1 MPGFKDHKSFSSTC
15 WPRILRTK
23 SDVCLRLRRARLCLL
38 PRFFFVAP
46 QAFPTRRPPW
56 SKDTPTL
63 NGFISTGRQGENDS
77 NDSFKKSFGFCVDVA
92 APGAGC
98 KASGCVNLA
107 A

>member
-1 MPGFKDHKSFSSTC
+1 MYAFASG
-15 WPRILRTK
+15 
-23 SDVCLRLRRARLCLL
+23 VARQAL
-38 PRFFFVAP
+38 PFASFFFVAP

-77 NDSFKKSFGFCVDVA
+77 NDSFKKSFAFCVDVA